1 MDYKKEAGRRLK
13 KARESKNWTL
23 KQLSAQ
29 LRGVLS
35 ESRLSNYEQ
44 GIRMIGVEEALA
56 VYRVLGVQPSYLLC
70 VDVEE
75 DDMTPQEITLL
86 RNYRALPEK
95 DRNDYSRRIE
105 VLALAYREPVPDER
119 LSDDVRKGTAP
130 KRKSTQR

>member
-1 MDYKKEAGRRLK
+1 MNYKKEAGRRLK
-13 KARESKNWTL
+13 EAREAKGWTL
-23 KQLSAQ
+23 RELSGR
-29 LRGVLS
+29 LGRILS

-44 GIRMIGVEEALA
+44 GIRMIGVKEALA
-56 VYRVLGVQPSYLLC
+56 LYGVLGIQPAHLLC

-75 DDMTPQEITLL
+75 ADMTPQEVELL

-119 LSDDVRKGTAP
+119 LSISVRKGMPRRSRARV
-130 KRKSTQR
+130 K

>member
-13 KARESKNWTL
+13 KAREAKNWTL
-23 KQLSAQ
+23 RELSTQ
-29 LRGVLS
+29 LRGILS

-44 GIRMIGVEEALA
+44 GTRMIGVEEALA
-56 VYRVLGVQPSYLLC
+56 LYRALGVQPSYLLC

-75 DDMTPQEITLL
+75 DDMTPQETALL

-105 VLALAYREPVPDER
+105 VLALAYMEPVPDER
-119 LSDDVRKGTAP
+119 LSKDVRQGPTS
-130 KRKSTQR
+130 KRKSPAR

>member
-13 KARESKNWTL
+13 KAREAKNWTL
-23 KQLSAQ
+23 KQLSTQ
-29 LRGVLS
+29 LRGILS